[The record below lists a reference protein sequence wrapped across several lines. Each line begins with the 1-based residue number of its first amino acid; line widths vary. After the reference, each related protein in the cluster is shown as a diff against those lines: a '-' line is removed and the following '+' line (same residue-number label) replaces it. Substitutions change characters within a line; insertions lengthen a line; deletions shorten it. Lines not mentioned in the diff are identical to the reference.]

1 MCFSSG
7 GSCGEIRQG
16 DDREYDAPLFDSAFV
31 TVGLK
36 LCGGDRRAARCA
48 APTGYPQGV
57 FFRKGRT
64 PAEPCSGRPQGS
76 PLRGKTDRERW
87 FGKLRRSCEIAA
99 AAIFA
104 NPGPSGP
111 EEIAETTPFLRAGNI
126 AKPNRYASTVMG
138 SGESGPMG
146 TKCPSAAS
154 PVAFCPIPRYSRQS
168 PAKRVCREEEEQG
181 NERSFRRQA
190 ETEWSGLCDD
200 EPPWAK

>member
-1 MCFSSG
+1 M
-7 GSCGEIRQG
+7 
-16 DDREYDAPLFDSAFV
+16 
-31 TVGLK
+31 
-36 LCGGDRRAARCA
+36 CGGERWAARCA

-87 FGKLRRSCEIAA
+87 FGKLRRSCEIAV

-146 TKCPSAAS
+146 TKCPTAAS
-154 PVAFCPIPRYSRQS
+154 PAAFWVISLVPPGEAQRSGFAGKRRSKGTSAVFATRRKRSRVDFATTSRRGQS
-168 PAKRVCREEEEQG
+168 NSPPAG
-181 NERSFRRQA
+181 G
-190 ETEWSGLCDD
+190 ET
-200 EPPWAK
+200 PPSTL

>member
-1 MCFSSG
+1 MF
-7 GSCGEIRQG
+7 
-16 DDREYDAPLFDSAFV
+16 
-31 TVGLK
+31 
-36 LCGGDRRAARCA
+36 RATARV
-48 APTGYPQGV
+48 APT
-57 FFRKGRT
+57 
-64 PAEPCSGRPQGS
+64 A
-76 PLRGKTDRERW
+76 KTDRERW

-154 PVAFCPIPRYSRQS
+154 PVAFWLLCRHGQSNSPPAGGETPCEMARRVVAPHARKKAVSSSPPHPPPSGAPSPIPSVAARHLPLIRGVG
-168 PAKRVCREEEEQG
+168 PQG
-181 NERSFRRQA
+181 EGF
-190 ETEWSGLCDD
+190 SGGSL
-200 EPPWAK
+200 